1 MLTPEQLQN
10 LPQELTDL
18 YEQLSEFILRDI
30 ARRIAKGAQI
40 TDTAEYQMYRAR
52 SLGLST
58 DEIAAKI
65 AEINGSSAA
74 EVNRLIR
81 EAAAQSDEFDR
92 KMLGADKG
100 AAIPLEDNQQLQKL
114 ISAQIAET
122 AGKCENLTNTMGFA
136 DHDFLGRVYYLSM
149 TDMYRREMDAAHMKV
164 ATGATDYMT
173 AIRQACNK
181 LAASGVRTIDYESGR
196 SDRIEV
202 AARRAILTS
211 VAHVTHRI
219 SEQNGEELGADGWEM
234 SAHSGSRPSHAVY
247 QGRQYTQEQY
257 ERIIKPL
264 ISEPNCRHDV
274 FPIILGV
281 SEPVYTEEE
290 LQNIDQPPF
299 TYEGR
304 KYTAY
309 EASQQ
314 MRKMERAMR
323 KQKDRCIVADATG
336 DEESFTAASIK
347 LRRQK
352 DIYED
357 FCKAAD
363 SYTQYERTYV
373 AGYDRRLAGKTGAVT
388 RKQREFEKAQM
399 RLTEGTSHDII
410 EKTETSDFKNII
422 SPQNGMSK
430 EYQTVLE
437 NKFSGGTADA
447 KRAFTRYVKHD
458 SVADSSYDKT
468 AHFSPVTQK
477 IKMNFAKDQ
486 INPKGSGTT
495 FFHEHGHYIDY
506 TSCEG
511 DGYTSTKSPEFGKL
525 LKSDFDSYVNSVMK
539 QNHIELPAAYYKIS
553 KELSGHKQHSVSDLF
568 GGISGNQC
576 VGRYRHKDLYWTKN
590 GAVEKEAFA
599 HMYEAQFD
607 AEKYELMKKYFPN
620 ALNEFEKLLN
630 GVIK

>member
-18 YEQLSEFILRDI
+18 YDQLSEFILRDI

-40 TDTAEYQMYRAR
+40 TDTAEYQLYRAR

-74 EVNRLIR
+74 EINRLIR

-100 AAIPLEDNQQLQKL
+100 AAVPLEENAQLQKL

-149 TDMYRREMDAAHMKV
+149 TDMYRREMDSAHMKV
-164 ATGATDYMT
+164 VTGATDYMT

-281 SEPVYTEEE
+281 SEPTYTEEE

-304 KYTAY
+304 TYTAY

-323 KQKDRCIVADATG
+323 KQKDRCIVADAAG
-336 DEESFTAASIK
+336 DEEAFATASIR
-347 LRRQK
+347 LNRQK
-352 DIYED
+352 YIYED

-363 SYTQYERTYV
+363 SYTEYERTYV
-373 AGYDRRLAGKTGAVT
+373 TGFNRSIAARSGVAAIKKEYKLIASTLDKSAVPSIDDFKKMLYNSDEYKQLRHQFNEKVINSDYDDIKHLNGSLSDKVT
-388 RKQREFEKAQM
+388 RQWYVLHDKKIPDMIDRNQSIEDQARQAYALRNQFRTNARDLMLNQDERKWLDKSHPNLTFEEQVDKKMSDKGMTRDEAIQ
-399 RLTEGTSHDII
+399 DI
-410 EKTETSDFKNII
+410 
-422 SPQNGMSK
+422 
-430 EYQTVLE
+430 L
-437 NKFSGGTADA
+437 
-447 KRAFTRYVKHD
+447 
-458 SVADSSYDKT
+458 KT
-468 AHFSPVTQK
+468 AS
-477 IKMNFAKDQ
+477 
-486 INPKGSGTT
+486 
-495 FFHEHGHYIDY
+495 
-506 TSCEG
+506 
-511 DGYTSTKSPEFGKL
+511 KSNKKVNEKFKL
-525 LKSDFDSYVNSVMK
+525 
-539 QNHIELPAAYYKIS
+539 
-553 KELSGHKQHSVSDLF
+553 
-568 GGISGNQC
+568 
-576 VGRYRHKDLYWTKN
+576 
-590 GAVEKEAFA
+590 
-599 HMYEAQFD
+599 
-607 AEKYELMKKYFPN
+607 
-620 ALNEFEKLLN
+620 
-630 GVIK
+630 

>member
-18 YEQLSEFILRDI
+18 YDQLSEFILRDI

-40 TDTAEYQMYRAR
+40 TDTAEYQLYRAR

-74 EVNRLIR
+74 EINRLIR

-149 TDMYRREMDAAHMKV
+149 TDMYRREMDSAHMKV
-164 ATGATDYMT
+164 VTGVTDYMT

-202 AARRAILTS
+202 AARRTLLTS

-304 KYTAY
+304 TYTAY

-323 KQKDRCIVADATG
+323 KQKDRCIVADAAG
-336 DEESFTAASIK
+336 DEEAFATASIR
-347 LRRQK
+347 LNRQK
-352 DIYED
+352 YIYED

-363 SYTQYERTYV
+363 SYTEYERTYV
-373 AGYDRRLAGKTGAVT
+373 TGFNRSIAARSGVAAIKKEYKLIASTLDKSAVPSIDDFKKMLYNNSDEYKQLRHQFNEKVINSDYDDIKHLNGSLSDKVT
-388 RKQREFEKAQM
+388 RQWYVLHDKKIPDMIDRNQSIEDQARQAHALRNQFRTNARDLMLNQDERKWLDKSHPNLTFEEQVDKKMSDKGMTRDEAIQ
-399 RLTEGTSHDII
+399 DI
-410 EKTETSDFKNII
+410 
-422 SPQNGMSK
+422 
-430 EYQTVLE
+430 L
-437 NKFSGGTADA
+437 
-447 KRAFTRYVKHD
+447 
-458 SVADSSYDKT
+458 KT
-468 AHFSPVTQK
+468 AS
-477 IKMNFAKDQ
+477 
-486 INPKGSGTT
+486 
-495 FFHEHGHYIDY
+495 
-506 TSCEG
+506 
-511 DGYTSTKSPEFGKL
+511 KSNKKVNEKFKL
-525 LKSDFDSYVNSVMK
+525 
-539 QNHIELPAAYYKIS
+539 
-553 KELSGHKQHSVSDLF
+553 
-568 GGISGNQC
+568 
-576 VGRYRHKDLYWTKN
+576 
-590 GAVEKEAFA
+590 
-599 HMYEAQFD
+599 
-607 AEKYELMKKYFPN
+607 
-620 ALNEFEKLLN
+620 
-630 GVIK
+630 

>member
-18 YEQLSEFILRDI
+18 YDQLSEFILRDI

-40 TDTAEYQMYRAR
+40 TDTAEYQLYRAK

-74 EVNRLIR
+74 EINRLIR

-100 AAIPLEDNQQLQKL
+100 AAVPLEENAQLQKL

-149 TDMYRREMDAAHMKV
+149 TDMYRREMDSAHMKV
-164 ATGATDYMT
+164 VTGVTDYMT

-202 AARRAILTS
+202 AARRTLLTS

-304 KYTAY
+304 TYTAY

-323 KQKDRCIVADATG
+323 KQKDRCIVADAAG
-336 DEESFTAASIK
+336 DEEAFATASIR
-347 LRRQK
+347 LNRQK
-352 DIYED
+352 YIYED

-363 SYTQYERTYV
+363 SYTEYERTYV
-373 AGYDRRLAGKTGAVT
+373 TGFNRSIAARSGVAAIKKEYKLIASTLDKSAVPSIDDFKKMLYNNSDEYKQLRHQFNEKVINSDYDDIKHLNGSLSDKVT
-388 RKQREFEKAQM
+388 RQWYVLHDKKIPDMIDRNQSIEDQARQAHALRNQFRTNARDLMLNQDERKWLDKSHPNLTFEEQVDKKMSDKGMTRDEAIQ
-399 RLTEGTSHDII
+399 DI
-410 EKTETSDFKNII
+410 
-422 SPQNGMSK
+422 
-430 EYQTVLE
+430 L
-437 NKFSGGTADA
+437 
-447 KRAFTRYVKHD
+447 
-458 SVADSSYDKT
+458 KT
-468 AHFSPVTQK
+468 AS
-477 IKMNFAKDQ
+477 
-486 INPKGSGTT
+486 
-495 FFHEHGHYIDY
+495 
-506 TSCEG
+506 
-511 DGYTSTKSPEFGKL
+511 KSNKKVNEKFKL
-525 LKSDFDSYVNSVMK
+525 
-539 QNHIELPAAYYKIS
+539 
-553 KELSGHKQHSVSDLF
+553 
-568 GGISGNQC
+568 
-576 VGRYRHKDLYWTKN
+576 
-590 GAVEKEAFA
+590 
-599 HMYEAQFD
+599 
-607 AEKYELMKKYFPN
+607 
-620 ALNEFEKLLN
+620 
-630 GVIK
+630 

>member
-18 YEQLSEFILRDI
+18 YDQLSEFILRDI
-30 ARRIAKGAQI
+30 ARRIAKGAEI
-40 TDTAEYQMYRAR
+40 TDTAEYQLYRAK

-65 AEINGSSAA
+65 AEINGSSAS
-74 EVNRLIR
+74 EINRLIR

-92 KMLGADKG
+92 KMLGVDKG
-100 AAIPLEDNQQLQKL
+100 AAVPLEENAQLQKL

-149 TDMYRREMDAAHMKV
+149 TDMYRREMDSAHMKV

-202 AARRAILTS
+202 AARRALLTS

-323 KQKDRCIVADATG
+323 KQKDRCIVADAAG
-336 DEESFTAASIK
+336 DKEGFATASIR
-347 LRRQK
+347 LNRQK
-352 DIYED
+352 YIYED

-363 SYTQYERTYV
+363 SYTEYERTYV
-373 AGYDRRLAGKTGAVT
+373 TGFNRSIAARSGVAAIKKEYKLIASTLDKSAVPSIDDFKKMLYNNSDEYKQLRHQFNEKVINSDYDDIKHLNGSLSDKVT
-388 RKQREFEKAQM
+388 RQWYVLHDKKIPDMIDRNQSIEDQARQAHALRNQFRTNARDLMLNQDERKWLDKSHPNLTFEEQVDKKMSDKGMTRDEAIQ
-399 RLTEGTSHDII
+399 DI
-410 EKTETSDFKNII
+410 
-422 SPQNGMSK
+422 
-430 EYQTVLE
+430 L
-437 NKFSGGTADA
+437 
-447 KRAFTRYVKHD
+447 
-458 SVADSSYDKT
+458 KT
-468 AHFSPVTQK
+468 AS
-477 IKMNFAKDQ
+477 
-486 INPKGSGTT
+486 
-495 FFHEHGHYIDY
+495 
-506 TSCEG
+506 
-511 DGYTSTKSPEFGKL
+511 KSNKKVNEKFKL
-525 LKSDFDSYVNSVMK
+525 
-539 QNHIELPAAYYKIS
+539 
-553 KELSGHKQHSVSDLF
+553 
-568 GGISGNQC
+568 
-576 VGRYRHKDLYWTKN
+576 
-590 GAVEKEAFA
+590 
-599 HMYEAQFD
+599 
-607 AEKYELMKKYFPN
+607 
-620 ALNEFEKLLN
+620 
-630 GVIK
+630 

>member
-18 YEQLSEFILRDI
+18 YSELSEFILRDI

-40 TDTAEYQMYRAR
+40 TDTAEYQLYRAR

-58 DEIAAKI
+58 DEIAEKI

-74 EVNRLIR
+74 EINRLIR

-92 KMLGADKG
+92 KMLGAEKG
-100 AAIPLEDNQQLQKL
+100 AAVPLEENTQLQKL

-122 AGKCENLTNTMGFA
+122 SGKCENLTNTMGFA

-149 TDMYRREMDAAHMKV
+149 TDMYRREMDSAHMKV

-202 AARRAILTS
+202 AARRALLTS

-281 SEPVYTEEE
+281 SEPTYTEEE

-304 KYTAY
+304 TYTAY

-323 KQKDRCIVADATG
+323 KQKDRCIVADAAG

-363 SYTQYERTYV
+363 SYTEYERTYV

-388 RKQREFEKAQM
+388 RKQRKFEKAQLKM
-399 RLTEGTSHDII
+399 
-410 EKTETSDFKNII
+410 
-422 SPQNGMSK
+422 Q
-430 EYQTVLE
+430 
-437 NKFSGGTADA
+437 
-447 KRAFTRYVKHD
+447 D
-458 SVADSSYDKT
+458 SVDYMSNSFKPKM
-468 AHFSPVTQK
+468 SPKNFELK
-477 IKMNFAKDQ
+477 IDNQ
-486 INPKGSGTT
+486 T
-495 FFHEHGHYIDY
+495 
-506 TSCEG
+506 
-511 DGYTSTKSPEFGKL
+511 L
-525 LKSDFDSYVNSVMK
+525 QLKKIENSK
-539 QNHIELPAAYYKIS
+539 
-553 KELSGHKQHSVSDLF
+553 F
-568 GGISGNQC
+568 
-576 VGRYRHKDLYWTKN
+576 DLYTDEPDDKKQM
-590 GAVEKEAFA
+590 AVR
-599 HMYEAQFD
+599 
-607 AEKYELMKKYFPN
+607 N
-620 ALNEFEKLLN
+620 TEKLLTQALSKMPAKVDMPKVAVVDFERN
-630 GVIK
+630 GLNSNAIAGFHAESNTLFVNRKYKSKQDVLDYVNKTSGYFSNNTELAPYLHELGHKYYEDSIKTLAKSENMEYNKAKAIIDSRINDLIHDKNDHGDYLEQNISAYAQTGYLKNKTTEVVAECFAASPENNEAASILSLLKRSD

>member
-18 YEQLSEFILRDI
+18 YDQLSEFILRDI

-40 TDTAEYQMYRAR
+40 TDTAEYQLYRAR

-74 EVNRLIR
+74 EINRLIR

-100 AAIPLEDNQQLQKL
+100 AAVPLEENAQLQKL

-149 TDMYRREMDAAHMKV
+149 TDMYRREMDSAHMKV
-164 ATGATDYMT
+164 VTGVTDYMT

-202 AARRAILTS
+202 AVRRALLTS

-281 SEPVYTEEE
+281 SEPTYTEEE

-304 KYTAY
+304 TYTAY

-323 KQKDRCIVADATG
+323 KQKDRCIVADAAG
-336 DEESFTAASIK
+336 DEEAFATASIR
-347 LRRQK
+347 LNRQK
-352 DIYED
+352 YIYED

-363 SYTQYERTYV
+363 SYTEYERTYV
-373 AGYDRRLAGKTGAVT
+373 TGFNRSIAARSGVAAIKKEYKLIASTLDKSAVPSIDDFKKMLYNNSDEYKQLRHQFNEKVINSDYDDIKHLNGSLSDKVT
-388 RKQREFEKAQM
+388 RQW
-399 RLTEGTSHDII
+399 
-410 EKTETSDFKNII
+410 
-422 SPQNGMSK
+422 
-430 EYQTVLE
+430 YVL
-437 NKFSGGTADA
+437 
-447 KRAFTRYVKHD
+447 
-458 SVADSSYDKT
+458 YDKKIPDMIDRNQSIEDQARQAHALRNQFRTNARDLMLNQDERKWLDKSHPNLTFEEQVDKKMSDKGMTRDEAIQDILKT
-468 AHFSPVTQK
+468 AS
-477 IKMNFAKDQ
+477 
-486 INPKGSGTT
+486 
-495 FFHEHGHYIDY
+495 
-506 TSCEG
+506 
-511 DGYTSTKSPEFGKL
+511 KSNKKVNEKFKL
-525 LKSDFDSYVNSVMK
+525 
-539 QNHIELPAAYYKIS
+539 
-553 KELSGHKQHSVSDLF
+553 
-568 GGISGNQC
+568 
-576 VGRYRHKDLYWTKN
+576 
-590 GAVEKEAFA
+590 
-599 HMYEAQFD
+599 
-607 AEKYELMKKYFPN
+607 
-620 ALNEFEKLLN
+620 
-630 GVIK
+630 

>member
-18 YEQLSEFILRDI
+18 YGQLSEFILQDI

-40 TDTAEYQMYRAR
+40 TDTAEYQLYRAR

-74 EVNRLIR
+74 EINRLIR

-100 AAIPLEDNQQLQKL
+100 AAIPLEENTQLQKL

-149 TDMYRREMDAAHMKV
+149 TDMYRREMDSAHMKV
-164 ATGATDYMT
+164 VTGVTDYMT

-181 LAASGVRTIDYESGR
+181 LVASGVRTIDYESGR

-281 SEPVYTEEE
+281 SEPTYTEEE

-304 KYTAY
+304 TYTAY

-323 KQKDRCIVADATG
+323 KQKDRCIVADAAG
-336 DEESFTAASIK
+336 DEEAFATASIR
-347 LRRQK
+347 LNRQK
-352 DIYED
+352 YIYED

-363 SYTQYERTYV
+363 SYTEYERTYV
-373 AGYDRRLAGKTGAVT
+373 TGFNRSIAARSGVAAIKKEYKLIASTLDKSAVPSIDDFKKMLYNNSDEYKQLRHQFNEKVINSDYDDIKHLNGSLSDKVT
-388 RKQREFEKAQM
+388 RQW
-399 RLTEGTSHDII
+399 
-410 EKTETSDFKNII
+410 
-422 SPQNGMSK
+422 
-430 EYQTVLE
+430 YVL
-437 NKFSGGTADA
+437 
-447 KRAFTRYVKHD
+447 
-458 SVADSSYDKT
+458 YDKKIPDMIDRNQSIEDQARQAHALRNQFRTNARDLMLNQDERKWLDKSHPNLTFEEQVDKKMSDKGMTRDEAIQDILKT
-468 AHFSPVTQK
+468 AS
-477 IKMNFAKDQ
+477 
-486 INPKGSGTT
+486 
-495 FFHEHGHYIDY
+495 
-506 TSCEG
+506 
-511 DGYTSTKSPEFGKL
+511 KSNKKVNEKFKL
-525 LKSDFDSYVNSVMK
+525 
-539 QNHIELPAAYYKIS
+539 
-553 KELSGHKQHSVSDLF
+553 
-568 GGISGNQC
+568 
-576 VGRYRHKDLYWTKN
+576 
-590 GAVEKEAFA
+590 
-599 HMYEAQFD
+599 
-607 AEKYELMKKYFPN
+607 
-620 ALNEFEKLLN
+620 
-630 GVIK
+630 

>member
-30 ARRIAKGAQI
+30 ARRIAKGAKI
-40 TDTAEYQMYRAR
+40 TDTAEYQLYRAR

-100 AAIPLEDNQQLQKL
+100 AAVPLEENAQLQKL

-149 TDMYRREMDAAHMKV
+149 TDMYRREMDSAHMKV

-202 AARRAILTS
+202 AARRALLTS

-304 KYTAY
+304 TYTAY

-323 KQKDRCIVADATG
+323 KQKDRCIVADAAG
-336 DEESFTAASIK
+336 DEEAFATASIR
-347 LRRQK
+347 LNRQK
-352 DIYED
+352 YIYED

-363 SYTQYERTYV
+363 SYTEYERTYV
-373 AGYDRRLAGKTGAVT
+373 TGFNRSIAARSGVAAIKKEYKLIASTLDKSAVPSIDDFKKMLYNNSDEYKQLRHQFNEKVINSDYDDIKHLNGSLSDKVT
-388 RKQREFEKAQM
+388 RQW
-399 RLTEGTSHDII
+399 
-410 EKTETSDFKNII
+410 
-422 SPQNGMSK
+422 
-430 EYQTVLE
+430 YVL
-437 NKFSGGTADA
+437 
-447 KRAFTRYVKHD
+447 
-458 SVADSSYDKT
+458 YDKKIPDMIDRNQSIEDQARQAHALRNQFRTNARDLMLNQDERKWLDKSHPNLTFEEQVDKKMSDKGMTRDEAIQDILKT
-468 AHFSPVTQK
+468 AS
-477 IKMNFAKDQ
+477 
-486 INPKGSGTT
+486 
-495 FFHEHGHYIDY
+495 
-506 TSCEG
+506 
-511 DGYTSTKSPEFGKL
+511 KSNKKVNEKFKL
-525 LKSDFDSYVNSVMK
+525 
-539 QNHIELPAAYYKIS
+539 
-553 KELSGHKQHSVSDLF
+553 
-568 GGISGNQC
+568 
-576 VGRYRHKDLYWTKN
+576 
-590 GAVEKEAFA
+590 
-599 HMYEAQFD
+599 
-607 AEKYELMKKYFPN
+607 
-620 ALNEFEKLLN
+620 
-630 GVIK
+630 

>member
-18 YEQLSEFILRDI
+18 YDQLSEFILRDI

-40 TDTAEYQMYRAR
+40 TDTAEYQLYRAR

-74 EVNRLIR
+74 EINRLIR

-92 KMLGADKG
+92 KMLGVDKG
-100 AAIPLEDNQQLQKL
+100 AAVPLEENAQLQKL

-149 TDMYRREMDAAHMKV
+149 TDMYRREMDSAHMKV
-164 ATGATDYMT
+164 VTGVTDYMT

-202 AARRAILTS
+202 AARRTLLTS

-290 LQNIDQPPF
+290 LKNIDQSPF

-323 KQKDRCIVADATG
+323 KQKDRCIVADAAG
-336 DEESFTAASIK
+336 DEDSFTAASIK

-388 RKQREFEKAQM
+388 RKQREFEKAQI
-399 RLTEGTSHDII
+399 RLTEEKNRAII
-410 EKTETSDFKNII
+410 EQEKRKEQFRSDLKSGKINTSLDVKNQKKHII
-422 SPQNGMSK
+422 SPEWKNNVRQQIKKLHDGDTKAASPKSRLFKDVTPEKLFK
-430 EYQTVLE
+430 EYSGKGTLRLQKNSTTVDE
-437 NKFSGGTADA
+437 FVTADYPVGITFDR
-447 KRAFTRYVKHD
+447 KLQKYVRTRRFQIRYQDGGYHL
-458 SVADSSYDKT
+458 
-468 AHFSPVTQK
+468 FPV
-477 IKMNFAKDQ
+477 
-486 INPKGSGTT
+486 S
-495 FFHEHGHYIDY
+495 
-506 TSCEG
+506 
-511 DGYTSTKSPEFGKL
+511 
-525 LKSDFDSYVNSVMK
+525 
-539 QNHIELPAAYYKIS
+539 
-553 KELSGHKQHSVSDLF
+553 
-568 GGISGNQC
+568 
-576 VGRYRHKDLYWTKN
+576 
-590 GAVEKEAFA
+590 EKE
-599 HMYEAQFD
+599 D
-607 AEKYELMKKYFPN
+607 D
-620 ALNEFEKLLN
+620 
-630 GVIK
+630 

>member
-18 YEQLSEFILRDI
+18 YDQLSEFILRDI

-40 TDTAEYQMYRAR
+40 TDTAEYQLYRAR

-74 EVNRLIR
+74 EINRLIR

-92 KMLGADKG
+92 KMLGADNG
-100 AAIPLEDNQQLQKL
+100 AAIPLEENTQLQKL

-164 ATGATDYMT
+164 VTGATDYMT

-202 AARRAILTS
+202 AARRALLTS

-323 KQKDRCIVADATG
+323 KQKDRCIVADAAG
-336 DEESFTAASIK
+336 DEEAFATASIR
-347 LRRQK
+347 LNRQK
-352 DIYED
+352 YIYED

-363 SYTQYERTYV
+363 SYTEYERTYV
-373 AGYDRRLAGKTGAVT
+373 TGFNRSIAARSGVAAIKKEYKLIASTLDKSAVPSIDDFKKMLYNNSDEYKQLRHQFNEKVINSDYDDIKHLNGSLSDKVT
-388 RKQREFEKAQM
+388 RQW
-399 RLTEGTSHDII
+399 
-410 EKTETSDFKNII
+410 
-422 SPQNGMSK
+422 
-430 EYQTVLE
+430 YVL
-437 NKFSGGTADA
+437 
-447 KRAFTRYVKHD
+447 
-458 SVADSSYDKT
+458 YDKKIPDMIDRNQSIEDQARQAHALRNQFRTNARDLMLNQDERKWLDKSHPNLTFEEQVDKKMSDKGMTRDEAIQDILKT
-468 AHFSPVTQK
+468 AS
-477 IKMNFAKDQ
+477 
-486 INPKGSGTT
+486 
-495 FFHEHGHYIDY
+495 
-506 TSCEG
+506 
-511 DGYTSTKSPEFGKL
+511 KSNKKVNEKFKL
-525 LKSDFDSYVNSVMK
+525 
-539 QNHIELPAAYYKIS
+539 
-553 KELSGHKQHSVSDLF
+553 
-568 GGISGNQC
+568 
-576 VGRYRHKDLYWTKN
+576 
-590 GAVEKEAFA
+590 
-599 HMYEAQFD
+599 
-607 AEKYELMKKYFPN
+607 
-620 ALNEFEKLLN
+620 
-630 GVIK
+630 

>member
-18 YEQLSEFILRDI
+18 YDQLSEFILRDI

-40 TDTAEYQMYRAR
+40 TDTAEYQLYRAR

-74 EVNRLIR
+74 EINRLIR

-100 AAIPLEDNQQLQKL
+100 AAVPLEENAQLQKL

-149 TDMYRREMDAAHMKV
+149 TDMYRREMDSAHMKV
-164 ATGATDYMT
+164 VTGVTDYMT

-202 AARRAILTS
+202 AARRTLLTS

-304 KYTAY
+304 TYTAY

-323 KQKDRCIVADATG
+323 KQKDRCIVADAAG
-336 DEESFTAASIK
+336 DEEAFATASIR
-347 LRRQK
+347 LNRQK
-352 DIYED
+352 YIYED

-363 SYTQYERTYV
+363 SYTEYERTYV
-373 AGYDRRLAGKTGAVT
+373 TGFNRSIAARSGVAAIKKEYKLIASTLDKSAVPSIDDFKKMLYNNSDEYKQLRHQFNEKVINSDYDDIKHLNGSLSDKVT
-388 RKQREFEKAQM
+388 RQWYVLHDKKIPDMIDRNQSIEDQARQAHALRNQFRTNARDLMLNQDERKWLDKSHPNLTFEEQVDKKMSDKGMTRDEAIQ
-399 RLTEGTSHDII
+399 DI
-410 EKTETSDFKNII
+410 
-422 SPQNGMSK
+422 
-430 EYQTVLE
+430 L
-437 NKFSGGTADA
+437 
-447 KRAFTRYVKHD
+447 
-458 SVADSSYDKT
+458 KT
-468 AHFSPVTQK
+468 AS
-477 IKMNFAKDQ
+477 
-486 INPKGSGTT
+486 
-495 FFHEHGHYIDY
+495 
-506 TSCEG
+506 
-511 DGYTSTKSPEFGKL
+511 KSNKKVNEKFKL
-525 LKSDFDSYVNSVMK
+525 
-539 QNHIELPAAYYKIS
+539 
-553 KELSGHKQHSVSDLF
+553 
-568 GGISGNQC
+568 
-576 VGRYRHKDLYWTKN
+576 
-590 GAVEKEAFA
+590 
-599 HMYEAQFD
+599 
-607 AEKYELMKKYFPN
+607 
-620 ALNEFEKLLN
+620 
-630 GVIK
+630 

>member
-18 YEQLSEFILRDI
+18 YDQLSEFILRDI

-40 TDTAEYQMYRAR
+40 TDTAEYQLYRAR

-74 EVNRLIR
+74 EINRLIR

-100 AAIPLEDNQQLQKL
+100 AAVPLEENAQLQNL
-114 ISAQIAET
+114 ISTQIAET

-149 TDMYRREMDAAHMKV
+149 TDMYRREMDSAHMKV
-164 ATGATDYMT
+164 VTGVTDYMT

-202 AARRAILTS
+202 AARRTLLTS

-304 KYTAY
+304 TYTAY

-323 KQKDRCIVADATG
+323 KQKDRCIVADAAG
-336 DEESFTAASIK
+336 DEEAFATASIR
-347 LRRQK
+347 LNRQK
-352 DIYED
+352 YIYED

-363 SYTQYERTYV
+363 SYTEYERTYV
-373 AGYDRRLAGKTGAVT
+373 TGFNRSIAARSGVAAIKKEYKLIASTLDKSAVPSIDDFKKMLYNNSDEYKQLRHQFNEKVINSDYDDIKHLNGSLSDKVT
-388 RKQREFEKAQM
+388 RQW
-399 RLTEGTSHDII
+399 
-410 EKTETSDFKNII
+410 
-422 SPQNGMSK
+422 
-430 EYQTVLE
+430 YVL
-437 NKFSGGTADA
+437 
-447 KRAFTRYVKHD
+447 
-458 SVADSSYDKT
+458 YDKKIPDMIDRNQSIEDQARQAHALRNQFRTNARDLMLNQDERKWLDKSHPNLTFEEQVDKKMSDKGMTRDEAIQDILKT
-468 AHFSPVTQK
+468 AS
-477 IKMNFAKDQ
+477 
-486 INPKGSGTT
+486 
-495 FFHEHGHYIDY
+495 
-506 TSCEG
+506 
-511 DGYTSTKSPEFGKL
+511 KSNKKVNEKFKL
-525 LKSDFDSYVNSVMK
+525 
-539 QNHIELPAAYYKIS
+539 
-553 KELSGHKQHSVSDLF
+553 
-568 GGISGNQC
+568 
-576 VGRYRHKDLYWTKN
+576 
-590 GAVEKEAFA
+590 
-599 HMYEAQFD
+599 
-607 AEKYELMKKYFPN
+607 
-620 ALNEFEKLLN
+620 
-630 GVIK
+630 

>member
-18 YEQLSEFILRDI
+18 YDQLSEFILRDI

-40 TDTAEYQMYRAR
+40 TDTAEYQLYRAR

-74 EVNRLIR
+74 EINRLIR

-100 AAIPLEDNQQLQKL
+100 AAVPLEENAQLQKL

-149 TDMYRREMDAAHMKV
+149 TDMYRREMDSAHMKV
-164 ATGATDYMT
+164 VTGATDYMT

-202 AARRAILTS
+202 AARRALLTS

-304 KYTAY
+304 TYTAY

-323 KQKDRCIVADATG
+323 KQKDRCIVADAAG
-336 DEESFTAASIK
+336 DEEAFATASIR
-347 LRRQK
+347 LNRQK
-352 DIYED
+352 YIYED

-363 SYTQYERTYV
+363 SYTEYERTYV
-373 AGYDRRLAGKTGAVT
+373 TGFNRSIAARSGVAAIKKEYKLIASTLDKSAVPSIDDFKKMLYNNSDEYKQLRHQFNEKVINSDYDDIKHLNGSLSDKVT
-388 RKQREFEKAQM
+388 RQWYVLHDKKIPDMIDRNQSIEDQARQAHALRNQFRTNARDLMLNQDERKWLDKSHPNLTFEEQVDKKMSDKGMTRDEAIQ
-399 RLTEGTSHDII
+399 DI
-410 EKTETSDFKNII
+410 
-422 SPQNGMSK
+422 
-430 EYQTVLE
+430 L
-437 NKFSGGTADA
+437 
-447 KRAFTRYVKHD
+447 
-458 SVADSSYDKT
+458 KT
-468 AHFSPVTQK
+468 AS
-477 IKMNFAKDQ
+477 
-486 INPKGSGTT
+486 
-495 FFHEHGHYIDY
+495 
-506 TSCEG
+506 
-511 DGYTSTKSPEFGKL
+511 KSNKKVNEKFKL
-525 LKSDFDSYVNSVMK
+525 
-539 QNHIELPAAYYKIS
+539 
-553 KELSGHKQHSVSDLF
+553 
-568 GGISGNQC
+568 
-576 VGRYRHKDLYWTKN
+576 
-590 GAVEKEAFA
+590 
-599 HMYEAQFD
+599 
-607 AEKYELMKKYFPN
+607 
-620 ALNEFEKLLN
+620 
-630 GVIK
+630 

>member
-18 YEQLSEFILRDI
+18 YDQLSEFILRDI
-30 ARRIAKGAQI
+30 ARRIAKGAEI

-74 EVNRLIR
+74 EINRLIR

-100 AAIPLEDNQQLQKL
+100 AAVPLEENTQLQKL

-149 TDMYRREMDAAHMKV
+149 TDMYRREMDSAHMKV
-164 ATGATDYMT
+164 VTGATDYMT

-202 AARRAILTS
+202 AARRALLTS

-281 SEPVYTEEE
+281 SEPTYTEEE

-304 KYTAY
+304 TYTAY

-323 KQKDRCIVADATG
+323 KQKDRCIVADAAG
-336 DEESFTAASIK
+336 DEEAFATASIR
-347 LRRQK
+347 LNRQK
-352 DIYED
+352 YIYEE

-363 SYTQYERTYV
+363 SYTEYERTYV
-373 AGYDRRLAGKTGAVT
+373 TGFNRSIAARSGVAAIKKEYKLIASTLDKSAVPSIDDFKKMLYNNSDEYKQLRHQFNEKVINSDYDDIKHLNGSLSDKVT
-388 RKQREFEKAQM
+388 RQWYVLHDKKIPDMIDRNQSIEDQARQAHALRNQFRTNARDLMLNQDERKWLDKENPNKSFEEQIQDKINRGKATTREEAVLSILHSAKK
-399 RLTEGTSHDII
+399 S
-410 EKTETSDFKNII
+410 N
-422 SPQNGMSK
+422 SK
-430 EYQTVLE
+430 VNE
-437 NKFSGGTADA
+437 KFSIQG
-447 KRAFTRYVKHD
+447 
-458 SVADSSYDKT
+458 
-468 AHFSPVTQK
+468 
-477 IKMNFAKDQ
+477 
-486 INPKGSGTT
+486 
-495 FFHEHGHYIDY
+495 
-506 TSCEG
+506 
-511 DGYTSTKSPEFGKL
+511 
-525 LKSDFDSYVNSVMK
+525 
-539 QNHIELPAAYYKIS
+539 
-553 KELSGHKQHSVSDLF
+553 
-568 GGISGNQC
+568 
-576 VGRYRHKDLYWTKN
+576 
-590 GAVEKEAFA
+590 
-599 HMYEAQFD
+599 
-607 AEKYELMKKYFPN
+607 
-620 ALNEFEKLLN
+620 
-630 GVIK
+630 

>member
-18 YEQLSEFILRDI
+18 YDQLSEFILRDI

-40 TDTAEYQMYRAR
+40 TDTAEYQLYRAR

-74 EVNRLIR
+74 EINRLIR

-100 AAIPLEDNQQLQKL
+100 AAVPLEENAQLQKL

-149 TDMYRREMDAAHMKV
+149 TDMYRREMDSAHMKV
-164 ATGATDYMT
+164 VTGATDYMT

-304 KYTAY
+304 TYTAY

-323 KQKDRCIVADATG
+323 KQKDRCIVADAAG
-336 DEESFTAASIK
+336 DEEAFATASIR
-347 LRRQK
+347 LNRQK
-352 DIYED
+352 YIYED

-363 SYTQYERTYV
+363 SYTEYERTYV
-373 AGYDRRLAGKTGAVT
+373 TGFNRSIAARSGVAAIKKEYKLIASTLDKSAVPSIDDFKKMLYNNSDEYKQLRHQFNEKVINSDYDDIKHLNGSLSDKVT
-388 RKQREFEKAQM
+388 RQWYVLHDKKIPDMIDRNQSIEDQARQAHALRNQFRTNARDLMLNQDERKWLDKSHPNLTFEEQVDKKKSDKGMTRDEAIQ
-399 RLTEGTSHDII
+399 DI
-410 EKTETSDFKNII
+410 
-422 SPQNGMSK
+422 
-430 EYQTVLE
+430 L
-437 NKFSGGTADA
+437 
-447 KRAFTRYVKHD
+447 
-458 SVADSSYDKT
+458 KT
-468 AHFSPVTQK
+468 AS
-477 IKMNFAKDQ
+477 
-486 INPKGSGTT
+486 
-495 FFHEHGHYIDY
+495 
-506 TSCEG
+506 
-511 DGYTSTKSPEFGKL
+511 KSNKKVNEKFKL
-525 LKSDFDSYVNSVMK
+525 
-539 QNHIELPAAYYKIS
+539 
-553 KELSGHKQHSVSDLF
+553 
-568 GGISGNQC
+568 
-576 VGRYRHKDLYWTKN
+576 
-590 GAVEKEAFA
+590 
-599 HMYEAQFD
+599 
-607 AEKYELMKKYFPN
+607 
-620 ALNEFEKLLN
+620 
-630 GVIK
+630 

>member
-10 LPQELTDL
+10 LPQERTDL
-18 YEQLSEFILRDI
+18 YDQLSEFILRDI
-30 ARRIAKGAQI
+30 ARRIAKGAEI
-40 TDTAEYQMYRAR
+40 TDTAEYQLYRAK

-74 EVNRLIR
+74 EINRLIR

-100 AAIPLEDNQQLQKL
+100 AAIPLEENTQLQKL

-164 ATGATDYMT
+164 VTGATDYMT

-202 AARRAILTS
+202 AARRALLTS

-304 KYTAY
+304 TYTAY

-323 KQKDRCIVADATG
+323 KQKDRCIVADAAG
-336 DEESFTAASIK
+336 DEEAFATASIR
-347 LRRQK
+347 LNRQK
-352 DIYED
+352 YIYED

-363 SYTQYERTYV
+363 SYTEYERTYV
-373 AGYDRRLAGKTGAVT
+373 TGFNRSIAARSGVAAIKKEYKLIASTLDKSAVPSIDDFKKMLYNNSDEYKQLRHQFNEKVINSDYDDIKHLNGSLSDKVT
-388 RKQREFEKAQM
+388 RQW
-399 RLTEGTSHDII
+399 
-410 EKTETSDFKNII
+410 
-422 SPQNGMSK
+422 
-430 EYQTVLE
+430 YVL
-437 NKFSGGTADA
+437 
-447 KRAFTRYVKHD
+447 
-458 SVADSSYDKT
+458 YDKKIPDMIDRNQSIEDQARQAHALRNQFRTNARDLMLNQDERKWLDKSHPNLTFEEQVDKKMSDKGMTRDEAIQDILKT
-468 AHFSPVTQK
+468 AS
-477 IKMNFAKDQ
+477 
-486 INPKGSGTT
+486 
-495 FFHEHGHYIDY
+495 
-506 TSCEG
+506 
-511 DGYTSTKSPEFGKL
+511 KSNKKVNEKFKL
-525 LKSDFDSYVNSVMK
+525 
-539 QNHIELPAAYYKIS
+539 
-553 KELSGHKQHSVSDLF
+553 
-568 GGISGNQC
+568 
-576 VGRYRHKDLYWTKN
+576 
-590 GAVEKEAFA
+590 
-599 HMYEAQFD
+599 
-607 AEKYELMKKYFPN
+607 
-620 ALNEFEKLLN
+620 
-630 GVIK
+630 

>member
-18 YEQLSEFILRDI
+18 YDQLSEFILRDI

-40 TDTAEYQMYRAR
+40 TDTAEYQLYRAR

-74 EVNRLIR
+74 EINRLIR

-100 AAIPLEDNQQLQKL
+100 AAIPLEENTQLQKL

-164 ATGATDYMT
+164 VTGATDYMT

-202 AARRAILTS
+202 AARRALLTS

-304 KYTAY
+304 TYTAY

-323 KQKDRCIVADATG
+323 KQKDRCIVADAAG
-336 DEESFTAASIK
+336 DEESFTTASIK

-388 RKQREFEKAQM
+388 RKQRAFEKVQI
-399 RLTEGTSHDII
+399 RLTEEKNRAII
-410 EKTETSDFKNII
+410 EQEKRKEQFRSDLKSGKINTSLDVKNQKKHII
-422 SPQNGMSK
+422 SPEWKNNVRQQIKKLHDGDTKAASPKSRLFKDVTPEKLFK
-430 EYQTVLE
+430 EYSGKGTLQLQKNSTTVDE
-437 NKFSGGTADA
+437 FVTADYPVGITFDR
-447 KRAFTRYVKHD
+447 KLQKYVRTRRFQIRYQDGGYHL
-458 SVADSSYDKT
+458 
-468 AHFSPVTQK
+468 FPV
-477 IKMNFAKDQ
+477 
-486 INPKGSGTT
+486 S
-495 FFHEHGHYIDY
+495 
-506 TSCEG
+506 
-511 DGYTSTKSPEFGKL
+511 
-525 LKSDFDSYVNSVMK
+525 
-539 QNHIELPAAYYKIS
+539 
-553 KELSGHKQHSVSDLF
+553 
-568 GGISGNQC
+568 
-576 VGRYRHKDLYWTKN
+576 
-590 GAVEKEAFA
+590 EKE
-599 HMYEAQFD
+599 D
-607 AEKYELMKKYFPN
+607 D
-620 ALNEFEKLLN
+620 
-630 GVIK
+630 

>member
-18 YEQLSEFILRDI
+18 YDQLSEFILRDI
-30 ARRIAKGAQI
+30 ARRIAKGAEI
-40 TDTAEYQMYRAR
+40 TDTAEYQLYRAK

-65 AEINGSSAA
+65 AEINGSSAS
-74 EVNRLIR
+74 EINRLIR

-100 AAIPLEDNQQLQKL
+100 AAVPLEENTQLQKL
-114 ISAQIAET
+114 ISAQIVET

-149 TDMYRREMDAAHMKV
+149 TDMYRREMDSAHMKV
-164 ATGATDYMT
+164 VTGATDYMT

-281 SEPVYTEEE
+281 SEPTYTEEE

-304 KYTAY
+304 TYTAY

-323 KQKDRCIVADATG
+323 KQKDRCIVADAAG
-336 DEESFTAASIK
+336 DEEAFATASIR
-347 LRRQK
+347 LNRQK
-352 DIYED
+352 YIYED

-363 SYTQYERTYV
+363 SYTEYERTYV
-373 AGYDRRLAGKTGAVT
+373 TGFNRSIAARSGVAAIKKEYKLIASTLDKSAVPSIDDFKKMLYNNSDEYKQLRHQFNEKVINSDYDDIKHLNGSLSDKVT
-388 RKQREFEKAQM
+388 RQWYVLHDKKIPDMIDRNQSIEDQARQAHALRNQFRTNARDLMLNQDERKWLDKSHPNLTFEEQVDKKMSDKGMTRDEAIQ
-399 RLTEGTSHDII
+399 DI
-410 EKTETSDFKNII
+410 
-422 SPQNGMSK
+422 
-430 EYQTVLE
+430 L
-437 NKFSGGTADA
+437 
-447 KRAFTRYVKHD
+447 
-458 SVADSSYDKT
+458 KT
-468 AHFSPVTQK
+468 AS
-477 IKMNFAKDQ
+477 
-486 INPKGSGTT
+486 
-495 FFHEHGHYIDY
+495 
-506 TSCEG
+506 
-511 DGYTSTKSPEFGKL
+511 KSNKKVNEKFKL
-525 LKSDFDSYVNSVMK
+525 
-539 QNHIELPAAYYKIS
+539 
-553 KELSGHKQHSVSDLF
+553 
-568 GGISGNQC
+568 
-576 VGRYRHKDLYWTKN
+576 
-590 GAVEKEAFA
+590 
-599 HMYEAQFD
+599 
-607 AEKYELMKKYFPN
+607 
-620 ALNEFEKLLN
+620 
-630 GVIK
+630 

>member
-18 YEQLSEFILRDI
+18 YDQLSEFILRDI
-30 ARRIAKGAQI
+30 ARRIAKGAEI
-40 TDTAEYQMYRAR
+40 TDTAEYQLYRAK

-65 AEINGSSAA
+65 AEINGSSAS
-74 EVNRLIR
+74 EINRLIR

-100 AAIPLEDNQQLQKL
+100 AAIPLEENTQLQKL

-149 TDMYRREMDAAHMKV
+149 TDMYRREMDSAHMKV
-164 ATGATDYMT
+164 VTGVTDYMT

-202 AARRAILTS
+202 AARRALLTS

-304 KYTAY
+304 TYTAY

-323 KQKDRCIVADATG
+323 KQKDRCIVADAAG
-336 DEESFTAASIK
+336 DEESFTTASIK

-388 RKQREFEKAQM
+388 RKQRAFEKVQI
-399 RLTEGTSHDII
+399 RLTEEKNRAII
-410 EKTETSDFKNII
+410 EQEKRKEQFRSDLKSGKINTSLDVKNQKKHII
-422 SPQNGMSK
+422 SPEWKNNVRQQIKKLHDGDTKAASPKSRLFKDVTPEKLFK
-430 EYQTVLE
+430 EYSGKGTLRLQKNSTTVDE
-437 NKFSGGTADA
+437 FVTADYPVGITFDR
-447 KRAFTRYVKHD
+447 KLQKYVRTRRFQIRYQDGGYHL
-458 SVADSSYDKT
+458 
-468 AHFSPVTQK
+468 FPV
-477 IKMNFAKDQ
+477 
-486 INPKGSGTT
+486 S
-495 FFHEHGHYIDY
+495 
-506 TSCEG
+506 
-511 DGYTSTKSPEFGKL
+511 
-525 LKSDFDSYVNSVMK
+525 
-539 QNHIELPAAYYKIS
+539 
-553 KELSGHKQHSVSDLF
+553 
-568 GGISGNQC
+568 
-576 VGRYRHKDLYWTKN
+576 
-590 GAVEKEAFA
+590 EKE
-599 HMYEAQFD
+599 D
-607 AEKYELMKKYFPN
+607 D
-620 ALNEFEKLLN
+620 
-630 GVIK
+630 

>member
-18 YEQLSEFILRDI
+18 YDQLSEFILRDI

-40 TDTAEYQMYRAR
+40 TDTAEYQLYRAR

-74 EVNRLIR
+74 EINRLIR

-92 KMLGADKG
+92 KMLGANKG
-100 AAIPLEDNQQLQKL
+100 AAIPLEENTQLQKL

-149 TDMYRREMDAAHMKV
+149 TDMYRREMDSAHMKV
-164 ATGATDYMT
+164 VTGVTDYMT

-304 KYTAY
+304 TYTAY

-323 KQKDRCIVADATG
+323 KQKDRCIVADAAG
-336 DEESFTAASIK
+336 DEEAFATASIR
-347 LRRQK
+347 LNRQK
-352 DIYED
+352 YIYED

-363 SYTQYERTYV
+363 SYTEYERTYV
-373 AGYDRRLAGKTGAVT
+373 TGFNRSIAARSGVAAIKKEYKLIASTLDKSAVPSIDDFKKMLYNNSDEYKQLRHQFNEKVINSDYDDIKHLNGSLSDKVT
-388 RKQREFEKAQM
+388 RQW
-399 RLTEGTSHDII
+399 
-410 EKTETSDFKNII
+410 
-422 SPQNGMSK
+422 
-430 EYQTVLE
+430 YVL
-437 NKFSGGTADA
+437 
-447 KRAFTRYVKHD
+447 
-458 SVADSSYDKT
+458 YDKKIPDMIDRNQSIEDQARQAHALRNQFRTNARDLMLNQDERKWLDKSHPNLTFEEQVDKKMSDKGMTRDEAIQDILKT
-468 AHFSPVTQK
+468 AS
-477 IKMNFAKDQ
+477 
-486 INPKGSGTT
+486 
-495 FFHEHGHYIDY
+495 
-506 TSCEG
+506 
-511 DGYTSTKSPEFGKL
+511 KSNKKVNEKFKL
-525 LKSDFDSYVNSVMK
+525 
-539 QNHIELPAAYYKIS
+539 
-553 KELSGHKQHSVSDLF
+553 
-568 GGISGNQC
+568 
-576 VGRYRHKDLYWTKN
+576 
-590 GAVEKEAFA
+590 
-599 HMYEAQFD
+599 
-607 AEKYELMKKYFPN
+607 
-620 ALNEFEKLLN
+620 
-630 GVIK
+630 

>member
-18 YEQLSEFILRDI
+18 YDQLSEFILRDI

-40 TDTAEYQMYRAR
+40 TDTAEYQLYRAR

-74 EVNRLIR
+74 EINRLIR

-92 KMLGADKG
+92 KMLGVDKG
-100 AAIPLEDNQQLQKL
+100 AAVPLEENAQLQKL

-149 TDMYRREMDAAHMKV
+149 TDMYRREMDSAHMKV
-164 ATGATDYMT
+164 VTGVTDYMT

-181 LAASGVRTIDYESGR
+181 LAASGVRTIDYESRR

-202 AARRAILTS
+202 AARRTLLTS

-304 KYTAY
+304 TYTAY

-323 KQKDRCIVADATG
+323 KQKDRCIVADAAG
-336 DEESFTAASIK
+336 DEEAFATASIR
-347 LRRQK
+347 LNRQK
-352 DIYED
+352 YIYED

-363 SYTQYERTYV
+363 SYTEYERTYV
-373 AGYDRRLAGKTGAVT
+373 TGFNRSIAARSGVAAIKKEYKLIASTLDKSAVPSIDDFKKMLYNNSDEYKQLRHQFNEKVINSDYDDIKHLNGSLSDKVT
-388 RKQREFEKAQM
+388 RQW
-399 RLTEGTSHDII
+399 
-410 EKTETSDFKNII
+410 
-422 SPQNGMSK
+422 
-430 EYQTVLE
+430 YVL
-437 NKFSGGTADA
+437 
-447 KRAFTRYVKHD
+447 
-458 SVADSSYDKT
+458 YDKKIPDMIDRNQSIEDQARQAHALRNQFRTNARDLMLNQDERKWLDKSHPNLTFEEQVDKKMSDKGMTRDEAIQDILKT
-468 AHFSPVTQK
+468 AS
-477 IKMNFAKDQ
+477 
-486 INPKGSGTT
+486 
-495 FFHEHGHYIDY
+495 
-506 TSCEG
+506 
-511 DGYTSTKSPEFGKL
+511 KSNKKVNEKFKL
-525 LKSDFDSYVNSVMK
+525 
-539 QNHIELPAAYYKIS
+539 
-553 KELSGHKQHSVSDLF
+553 
-568 GGISGNQC
+568 
-576 VGRYRHKDLYWTKN
+576 
-590 GAVEKEAFA
+590 
-599 HMYEAQFD
+599 
-607 AEKYELMKKYFPN
+607 
-620 ALNEFEKLLN
+620 
-630 GVIK
+630 

>member
-18 YEQLSEFILRDI
+18 YDQLSEFILRDI

-40 TDTAEYQMYRAR
+40 TDTAEYQLYRAR

-74 EVNRLIR
+74 EINRLIR

-100 AAIPLEDNQQLQKL
+100 AAVPLEENAQLQKL

-149 TDMYRREMDAAHMKV
+149 TDMYRREMDSAHMKV
-164 ATGATDYMT
+164 VTGATDYMT

-281 SEPVYTEEE
+281 SEPTYTEEE

-304 KYTAY
+304 TYTAY

-323 KQKDRCIVADATG
+323 KQKDRCIVADAAG
-336 DEESFTAASIK
+336 DEEAFATASIR
-347 LRRQK
+347 LNRQK
-352 DIYED
+352 YIYED

-363 SYTQYERTYV
+363 SYTEYERTYV
-373 AGYDRRLAGKTGAVT
+373 TGFNRSIAARSGVAAIKKEYKLIASTLDKSAVPSIDDFKKMLYNSDEYKQLRHQFNEKVINSDYDDIKHLNGSLSDKVT
-388 RKQREFEKAQM
+388 RQWYVLHDKKIPDMIDRNQSIDDQARQAHSLRNHFRTNARYLMLNQDERKWLDKSHPNLTFEEQVDKKMSDKGMTRDEAIQ
-399 RLTEGTSHDII
+399 DI
-410 EKTETSDFKNII
+410 
-422 SPQNGMSK
+422 
-430 EYQTVLE
+430 L
-437 NKFSGGTADA
+437 
-447 KRAFTRYVKHD
+447 
-458 SVADSSYDKT
+458 KT
-468 AHFSPVTQK
+468 AS
-477 IKMNFAKDQ
+477 
-486 INPKGSGTT
+486 
-495 FFHEHGHYIDY
+495 
-506 TSCEG
+506 
-511 DGYTSTKSPEFGKL
+511 KSNKKVNEKFKL
-525 LKSDFDSYVNSVMK
+525 
-539 QNHIELPAAYYKIS
+539 
-553 KELSGHKQHSVSDLF
+553 
-568 GGISGNQC
+568 
-576 VGRYRHKDLYWTKN
+576 
-590 GAVEKEAFA
+590 
-599 HMYEAQFD
+599 
-607 AEKYELMKKYFPN
+607 
-620 ALNEFEKLLN
+620 
-630 GVIK
+630 

>member
-40 TDTAEYQMYRAR
+40 TDTAEYQLYRAR

-74 EVNRLIR
+74 EINRLIR

-100 AAIPLEDNQQLQKL
+100 AAVPLEENTQLQKL

-149 TDMYRREMDAAHMKV
+149 TDMYRREMDSAHMKV

-304 KYTAY
+304 TYTAY

-323 KQKDRCIVADATG
+323 KQKDRCIVADAAG
-336 DEESFTAASIK
+336 DEEAFATASIR
-347 LRRQK
+347 LNRQK
-352 DIYED
+352 YIYED

-363 SYTQYERTYV
+363 SYTEYERTYV
-373 AGYDRRLAGKTGAVT
+373 TGFNRSIAARSGVAAIKKEYKLIASTLDKSAVPSIDDFKKMLYNNSDEYKQLRHQFNEKVINSDYDDIKHLNGSLSDKVT
-388 RKQREFEKAQM
+388 RQWYVLHDKKIPDMIDRNQSIEDQARQAHALRNQFRTNARDLMLNQDERKWLDKSHPNLTFEEQVDKKMSDKGMTRDEAIQ
-399 RLTEGTSHDII
+399 DI
-410 EKTETSDFKNII
+410 
-422 SPQNGMSK
+422 
-430 EYQTVLE
+430 L
-437 NKFSGGTADA
+437 
-447 KRAFTRYVKHD
+447 
-458 SVADSSYDKT
+458 KT
-468 AHFSPVTQK
+468 AS
-477 IKMNFAKDQ
+477 
-486 INPKGSGTT
+486 
-495 FFHEHGHYIDY
+495 
-506 TSCEG
+506 
-511 DGYTSTKSPEFGKL
+511 KSNKKVNEKFKL
-525 LKSDFDSYVNSVMK
+525 
-539 QNHIELPAAYYKIS
+539 
-553 KELSGHKQHSVSDLF
+553 
-568 GGISGNQC
+568 
-576 VGRYRHKDLYWTKN
+576 
-590 GAVEKEAFA
+590 
-599 HMYEAQFD
+599 
-607 AEKYELMKKYFPN
+607 
-620 ALNEFEKLLN
+620 
-630 GVIK
+630 

>member
-18 YEQLSEFILRDI
+18 YDQLSEFILRDI

-40 TDTAEYQMYRAR
+40 TDTAEYQLYRAR

-74 EVNRLIR
+74 EINRLIR

-92 KMLGADKG
+92 KMLGVDKG
-100 AAIPLEDNQQLQKL
+100 AAVPLEENAQLQKL

-149 TDMYRREMDAAHMKV
+149 TDMYRQEMDSAHMKV

-304 KYTAY
+304 TYTAY

-323 KQKDRCIVADATG
+323 KQKDRCIVADAAG
-336 DEESFTAASIK
+336 DEEAFATASIR
-347 LRRQK
+347 LNRQK
-352 DIYED
+352 YIYED

-363 SYTQYERTYV
+363 SYTEYERTYV
-373 AGYDRRLAGKTGAVT
+373 TGFNRSIAARSGVAAIKKEYKLIASTLDKSAVPSIDDFKKMLYNNSDEYKQLRHQFNEKVINSDYDDIKHLNGSLSDKVT
-388 RKQREFEKAQM
+388 RQW
-399 RLTEGTSHDII
+399 
-410 EKTETSDFKNII
+410 
-422 SPQNGMSK
+422 
-430 EYQTVLE
+430 YVL
-437 NKFSGGTADA
+437 
-447 KRAFTRYVKHD
+447 
-458 SVADSSYDKT
+458 YDKKIPDMIDRNQSIEDQARQAHALRNQFRTNARDLMLNQDERKWLDKSHPNLTFEEQVDKKMSDKGMTRDEAIQDILKT
-468 AHFSPVTQK
+468 AS
-477 IKMNFAKDQ
+477 
-486 INPKGSGTT
+486 
-495 FFHEHGHYIDY
+495 
-506 TSCEG
+506 
-511 DGYTSTKSPEFGKL
+511 KSNKKVNEKFKL
-525 LKSDFDSYVNSVMK
+525 
-539 QNHIELPAAYYKIS
+539 
-553 KELSGHKQHSVSDLF
+553 
-568 GGISGNQC
+568 
-576 VGRYRHKDLYWTKN
+576 
-590 GAVEKEAFA
+590 
-599 HMYEAQFD
+599 
-607 AEKYELMKKYFPN
+607 
-620 ALNEFEKLLN
+620 
-630 GVIK
+630 

>member
-18 YEQLSEFILRDI
+18 YGQLSEFILQDI

-40 TDTAEYQMYRAR
+40 TDTAEYQLYRAR

-74 EVNRLIR
+74 EINRLIR

-100 AAIPLEDNQQLQKL
+100 AAVPLEENAQLQKL

-149 TDMYRREMDAAHMKV
+149 TDMYRREMDSAHMKV
-164 ATGATDYMT
+164 VTGATDYMT
-173 AIRQACNK
+173 AIRQDCNK
-181 LAASGVRTIDYESGR
+181 LAASGVRTIDYESRR

-202 AARRAILTS
+202 AARRTLLTS

-304 KYTAY
+304 TYTAY

-323 KQKDRCIVADATG
+323 KQKDRCIVADAAG
-336 DEESFTAASIK
+336 DEEAFATASIR
-347 LRRQK
+347 LNRQK
-352 DIYED
+352 YIYED

-363 SYTQYERTYV
+363 SYTEYERTYV
-373 AGYDRRLAGKTGAVT
+373 TGFNRSIAARSGVAAIKKEYKLIASTLDKSAVPSIDDFKKMLYNNSDEYKQLRHQFNEKVINSDYDDIKHLNGSLSDKVT
-388 RKQREFEKAQM
+388 RQW
-399 RLTEGTSHDII
+399 
-410 EKTETSDFKNII
+410 
-422 SPQNGMSK
+422 
-430 EYQTVLE
+430 YVL
-437 NKFSGGTADA
+437 
-447 KRAFTRYVKHD
+447 
-458 SVADSSYDKT
+458 YDKKIPDMIDRNQSIEDQARQAHALRNQFRTNARDLMLNQDERKWLDKSHPNLTFEEQVDKKMSDKGMTRDEAIQDILKT
-468 AHFSPVTQK
+468 AS
-477 IKMNFAKDQ
+477 
-486 INPKGSGTT
+486 
-495 FFHEHGHYIDY
+495 
-506 TSCEG
+506 
-511 DGYTSTKSPEFGKL
+511 KSNKKVNEKFKL
-525 LKSDFDSYVNSVMK
+525 
-539 QNHIELPAAYYKIS
+539 
-553 KELSGHKQHSVSDLF
+553 
-568 GGISGNQC
+568 
-576 VGRYRHKDLYWTKN
+576 
-590 GAVEKEAFA
+590 
-599 HMYEAQFD
+599 
-607 AEKYELMKKYFPN
+607 
-620 ALNEFEKLLN
+620 
-630 GVIK
+630 

>member
-18 YEQLSEFILRDI
+18 YDQLSEFILRDI
-30 ARRIAKGAQI
+30 ARRIAKGAEI
-40 TDTAEYQMYRAR
+40 TDTAEYQLYRAK

-65 AEINGSSAA
+65 AEINGSSAS
-74 EVNRLIR
+74 EINRLIR

-100 AAIPLEDNQQLQKL
+100 AAVPLEENTQLQKL
-114 ISAQIAET
+114 ISAQIVET

-149 TDMYRREMDAAHMKV
+149 TDMYRREMDSAHMKV

-202 AARRAILTS
+202 AARRALLTS

-290 LQNIDQPPF
+290 LKNIDQSPF

-323 KQKDRCIVADATG
+323 KQKDRCIVADAAG
-336 DEESFTAASIK
+336 DEDSFTAASIK

-388 RKQREFEKAQM
+388 RKQREFEKAQI
-399 RLTEGTSHDII
+399 RLTEEKNRAII
-410 EKTETSDFKNII
+410 EQEKRKEQFRSDLKSGKINTSLDVKNQKKHII
-422 SPQNGMSK
+422 SPEWKNNVRQQIKKLHDGDTKAASPKSRLFKDVTPEKLFK
-430 EYQTVLE
+430 EYSGKGTLRLQKNSTTVDE
-437 NKFSGGTADA
+437 FVTADYPVGITFDR
-447 KRAFTRYVKHD
+447 KLQKYVRTRRFQIRYQDGGYHL
-458 SVADSSYDKT
+458 
-468 AHFSPVTQK
+468 FPV
-477 IKMNFAKDQ
+477 
-486 INPKGSGTT
+486 S
-495 FFHEHGHYIDY
+495 
-506 TSCEG
+506 
-511 DGYTSTKSPEFGKL
+511 
-525 LKSDFDSYVNSVMK
+525 
-539 QNHIELPAAYYKIS
+539 
-553 KELSGHKQHSVSDLF
+553 
-568 GGISGNQC
+568 
-576 VGRYRHKDLYWTKN
+576 
-590 GAVEKEAFA
+590 EKE
-599 HMYEAQFD
+599 D
-607 AEKYELMKKYFPN
+607 D
-620 ALNEFEKLLN
+620 
-630 GVIK
+630 

>member
-18 YEQLSEFILRDI
+18 YDQLSEFILRDI
-30 ARRIAKGAQI
+30 ARRIAKGAKI
-40 TDTAEYQMYRAR
+40 TDTAEYQLYRAR

-74 EVNRLIR
+74 EINRLIR

-100 AAIPLEDNQQLQKL
+100 AAVPLEENAQLQKL

-122 AGKCENLTNTMGFA
+122 AGKCENLTNTLGFA

-149 TDMYRREMDAAHMKV
+149 TDMYRREMDSAHMKV

-202 AARRAILTS
+202 AARRALLTS

-247 QGRQYTQEQY
+247 QGRQYTQKQY

-281 SEPVYTEEE
+281 SEPTYTEEE

-304 KYTAY
+304 TYTAY

-323 KQKDRCIVADATG
+323 KQKDRCIVADAAG
-336 DEESFTAASIK
+336 DEEAFATASIR
-347 LRRQK
+347 LNRQK
-352 DIYED
+352 YIYED

-363 SYTQYERTYV
+363 SYTEYERTYV
-373 AGYDRRLAGKTGAVT
+373 TGFNRSIAARSGVAAIKKEYKLIASTLDKSAVPSIDDFKKMLYNNSDEYKQLRHQFNEKVINSDYDDIKHLNGSLSDKVT
-388 RKQREFEKAQM
+388 RQW
-399 RLTEGTSHDII
+399 
-410 EKTETSDFKNII
+410 
-422 SPQNGMSK
+422 
-430 EYQTVLE
+430 YVL
-437 NKFSGGTADA
+437 
-447 KRAFTRYVKHD
+447 
-458 SVADSSYDKT
+458 YDKKIPDMIDRNQSIEDQARQAHALRNQFRTNARDLMLNQDERKWLDKSHPNLTFEEQVDKKMSDKGMTRDEAIQDILKT
-468 AHFSPVTQK
+468 AS
-477 IKMNFAKDQ
+477 
-486 INPKGSGTT
+486 
-495 FFHEHGHYIDY
+495 
-506 TSCEG
+506 
-511 DGYTSTKSPEFGKL
+511 KSNKKVNEKFKL
-525 LKSDFDSYVNSVMK
+525 
-539 QNHIELPAAYYKIS
+539 
-553 KELSGHKQHSVSDLF
+553 
-568 GGISGNQC
+568 
-576 VGRYRHKDLYWTKN
+576 
-590 GAVEKEAFA
+590 
-599 HMYEAQFD
+599 
-607 AEKYELMKKYFPN
+607 
-620 ALNEFEKLLN
+620 
-630 GVIK
+630 

>member
-18 YEQLSEFILRDI
+18 YGQLSEFILRDI

-40 TDTAEYQMYRAR
+40 TDTAEYQLYRAR

-74 EVNRLIR
+74 EINRLIR

-100 AAIPLEDNQQLQKL
+100 AAVPLEENAQLQKL

-149 TDMYRREMDAAHMKV
+149 TDMYRREMDSAHMKV
-164 ATGATDYMT
+164 VTGATDYMT

-281 SEPVYTEEE
+281 SEPTYTEEE

-304 KYTAY
+304 TYTAY

-323 KQKDRCIVADATG
+323 KQKDRCIVADAAG
-336 DEESFTAASIK
+336 DEEAFATASIR
-347 LRRQK
+347 LNRQK
-352 DIYED
+352 YIYED

-363 SYTQYERTYV
+363 SYTEYERTYV
-373 AGYDRRLAGKTGAVT
+373 TGFNRSIAARSGVAAIKKEYKLIASTLDKSAVPSIDDFKKMLYNNSDEYKQLRHQFNEKVINSDYDDIKHLNGSLSDKVT
-388 RKQREFEKAQM
+388 RQWYVLHDKKIPDMIDRNQSIEDQARQAHALRNQFRTNARDLMLNQDERKWLDKSHPNLTFEEQVDKKMSDKGMTRDEAIQ
-399 RLTEGTSHDII
+399 DI
-410 EKTETSDFKNII
+410 
-422 SPQNGMSK
+422 
-430 EYQTVLE
+430 L
-437 NKFSGGTADA
+437 
-447 KRAFTRYVKHD
+447 
-458 SVADSSYDKT
+458 KT
-468 AHFSPVTQK
+468 AS
-477 IKMNFAKDQ
+477 
-486 INPKGSGTT
+486 
-495 FFHEHGHYIDY
+495 
-506 TSCEG
+506 
-511 DGYTSTKSPEFGKL
+511 KSNKKVNEKFKL
-525 LKSDFDSYVNSVMK
+525 
-539 QNHIELPAAYYKIS
+539 
-553 KELSGHKQHSVSDLF
+553 
-568 GGISGNQC
+568 
-576 VGRYRHKDLYWTKN
+576 
-590 GAVEKEAFA
+590 
-599 HMYEAQFD
+599 
-607 AEKYELMKKYFPN
+607 
-620 ALNEFEKLLN
+620 
-630 GVIK
+630 

>member
-18 YEQLSEFILRDI
+18 YDQLSEFILRDI
-30 ARRIAKGAQI
+30 ARRIAKGAKI
-40 TDTAEYQMYRAR
+40 TDTAEYQLYRAR

-74 EVNRLIR
+74 EINRLIR

-100 AAIPLEDNQQLQKL
+100 AAIPLEENAQLQKL

-149 TDMYRREMDAAHMKV
+149 TDMYRQEMDSAHMKV

-202 AARRAILTS
+202 AARRALLTS

-290 LQNIDQPPF
+290 LKNIDQSPF

-323 KQKDRCIVADATG
+323 KQKDRCIVADAAG
-336 DEESFTAASIK
+336 DEDSFTTASIK

-388 RKQREFEKAQM
+388 RKQREFEKAQI
-399 RLTEGTSHDII
+399 RLTEEKNRAII
-410 EKTETSDFKNII
+410 EQEKRKEQFRSDLKSGKINTSLDVKNQKKHII
-422 SPQNGMSK
+422 SPEWKNNVRQQIKKLHDGDTKAASPKSRLFKDVTPEKLFK
-430 EYQTVLE
+430 EYSGKGTLRLQKNSTTVDE
-437 NKFSGGTADA
+437 FVTADYPVGITFDR
-447 KRAFTRYVKHD
+447 KLQKYVRTRRFQIRYQDGGYHL
-458 SVADSSYDKT
+458 
-468 AHFSPVTQK
+468 FPV
-477 IKMNFAKDQ
+477 
-486 INPKGSGTT
+486 S
-495 FFHEHGHYIDY
+495 
-506 TSCEG
+506 
-511 DGYTSTKSPEFGKL
+511 
-525 LKSDFDSYVNSVMK
+525 
-539 QNHIELPAAYYKIS
+539 
-553 KELSGHKQHSVSDLF
+553 
-568 GGISGNQC
+568 
-576 VGRYRHKDLYWTKN
+576 
-590 GAVEKEAFA
+590 EKE
-599 HMYEAQFD
+599 D
-607 AEKYELMKKYFPN
+607 D
-620 ALNEFEKLLN
+620 
-630 GVIK
+630 

>member
-18 YEQLSEFILRDI
+18 YDQLSEFILRDI
-30 ARRIAKGAQI
+30 ARRIAKGAEI
-40 TDTAEYQMYRAR
+40 TDTAEYQLYRAK

-65 AEINGSSAA
+65 AEINGSSAS
-74 EVNRLIR
+74 EINRLIR

-92 KMLGADKG
+92 KMLGVDKG
-100 AAIPLEDNQQLQKL
+100 AAVPLEENAQLQKL

-122 AGKCENLTNTMGFA
+122 AGKCENLTNTLGFA

-149 TDMYRREMDAAHMKV
+149 TDMYRREMDSAHMKV

-202 AARRAILTS
+202 AARRALLTS

-247 QGRQYTQEQY
+247 QGRQYTQKQY

-281 SEPVYTEEE
+281 SEPTYTEEE

-304 KYTAY
+304 TYTAY

-323 KQKDRCIVADATG
+323 KQKDRCIVADAAG
-336 DEESFTAASIK
+336 DEEAFATASIR
-347 LRRQK
+347 LNRQK
-352 DIYED
+352 YIYED

-363 SYTQYERTYV
+363 SYTEYERTYV
-373 AGYDRRLAGKTGAVT
+373 TGFNRSIAARSGVAAIKKEYKLIASTLDKSAVPSIDDFKKMLYNNSDEYKQLRHQFNEKVINSDYDDIKHLNGSLSDKVT
-388 RKQREFEKAQM
+388 RQW
-399 RLTEGTSHDII
+399 
-410 EKTETSDFKNII
+410 
-422 SPQNGMSK
+422 
-430 EYQTVLE
+430 YVL
-437 NKFSGGTADA
+437 
-447 KRAFTRYVKHD
+447 
-458 SVADSSYDKT
+458 YDKKIPDMIDRNQSIEDQARQAHALRNQFRTNARDLMLNQDERKWLDKSHPNLTFEEQVDKKMSDKGMTRDEAIQDILKT
-468 AHFSPVTQK
+468 AS
-477 IKMNFAKDQ
+477 
-486 INPKGSGTT
+486 
-495 FFHEHGHYIDY
+495 
-506 TSCEG
+506 
-511 DGYTSTKSPEFGKL
+511 KSNKKVNEKFKL
-525 LKSDFDSYVNSVMK
+525 
-539 QNHIELPAAYYKIS
+539 
-553 KELSGHKQHSVSDLF
+553 
-568 GGISGNQC
+568 
-576 VGRYRHKDLYWTKN
+576 
-590 GAVEKEAFA
+590 
-599 HMYEAQFD
+599 
-607 AEKYELMKKYFPN
+607 
-620 ALNEFEKLLN
+620 
-630 GVIK
+630 

>member
-10 LPQELTDL
+10 LPTDLTDL

-30 ARRIAKGAQI
+30 ARRISEGAKI
-40 TDTAEYQMYRAR
+40 TDAAEYQLYRAR

-65 AEINGSSAA
+65 AEINDSSAA

-92 KMLGADKG
+92 RMLGADDG
-100 AAIPLEDNQQLQKL
+100 AAVPLKDNEQLQKL
-114 ISAQIAET
+114 MAAQIKET
-122 AGKCENLTNTMGFA
+122 AGACENLTNTMGFA

-149 TDMYRREMDAAHMKV
+149 TDMYRREMDSAHMKV
-164 ATGATDYMT
+164 VTGATDYMT

-202 AARRAILTS
+202 AARRALLTS

-219 SEQNGEELGADGWEM
+219 SEENGEEFGADGWEM
-234 SAHSGSRPSHAVY
+234 SAHSGARPSHAVY
-247 QGRQYTQEQY
+247 QGRQYTREQY

-290 LQNIDQPPF
+290 LRNIDPPPI

-323 KQKDRCIVADATG
+323 RQKDRCIVADAAG
-336 DEESFTAASIK
+336 DEDSFTAASIK

-357 FCKAAD
+357 FCKAAGT
-363 SYTQYERTYV
+363 YTEYERTFV
-373 AGYDRRLAGKTGAVT
+373 AGYNRRLAGKTGAVT
-388 RKQREFEKAQM
+388 RKQRAFDMAQI
-399 RLTEGTSHDII
+399 RLTDGGNGGIIITDKQRGKKLGKHCSDWGLDPKKSEDRDKLEQIIHDIFDHCT
-410 EKTETSDFKNII
+410 EKRIGSYMGQPEDVIFHIKGDDVVVTKPNNEFV
-422 SPQNGMSK
+422 
-430 EYQTVLE
+430 TVL
-437 NKFSGGTADA
+437 KGGVNCA
-447 KRAFTRYVKHD
+447 RVKN
-458 SVADSSYDKT
+458 ARKY
-468 AHFSPVTQK
+468 
-477 IKMNFAKDQ
+477 
-486 INPKGSGTT
+486 
-495 FFHEHGHYIDY
+495 
-506 TSCEG
+506 
-511 DGYTSTKSPEFGKL
+511 KL
-525 LKSDFDSYVNSVMK
+525 
-539 QNHIELPAAYYKIS
+539 
-553 KELSGHKQHSVSDLF
+553 
-568 GGISGNQC
+568 
-576 VGRYRHKDLYWTKN
+576 
-590 GAVEKEAFA
+590 
-599 HMYEAQFD
+599 
-607 AEKYELMKKYFPN
+607 
-620 ALNEFEKLLN
+620 
-630 GVIK
+630 

>member
-10 LPQELTDL
+10 LPQDLTDL

-30 ARRIAKGAQI
+30 ARRIAKGAEI
-40 TDTAEYQMYRAR
+40 TDTAEYQLYRAR

-74 EVNRLIR
+74 EVNRIIR

-92 KMLGADKG
+92 KMLGADNG
-100 AAIPLEDNQQLQKL
+100 TAVPLEENKQLQKL
-114 ISAQIAET
+114 ISAQIKET

-149 TDMYRREMDAAHMKV
+149 TDMYRREMDSAHMKV
-164 ATGATDYMT
+164 VTGTTDYMT

-181 LAASGVRTIDYESGR
+181 LAESGVRTIDYESGR

-202 AARRAILTS
+202 AARRALLTS

-323 KQKDRCIVADATG
+323 KQKDRCIVADAAG
-336 DEESFTAASIK
+336 DEDSFTAASIK

-373 AGYDRRLAGKTGAVT
+373 AGYNRRLAGKTGAVT
-388 RKQREFEKAQM
+388 RRQREFEKAQ
-399 RLTEGTSHDII
+399 LKLDNSI
-410 EKTETSDFKNII
+410 E
-422 SPQNGMSK
+422 
-430 EYQTVLE
+430 
-437 NKFSGGTADA
+437 
-447 KRAFTRYVKHD
+447 
-458 SVADSSYDKT
+458 SSYNYMGT
-468 AHFSPVTQK
+468 EHL
-477 IKMNFAKDQ
+477 FASHYSDGKLDLKSARREYDTFL
-486 INPKGSGTT
+486 NSDVPKN
-495 FFHEHGHYIDY
+495 HM
-506 TSCEG
+506 
-511 DGYTSTKSPEFGKL
+511 KL
-525 LKSDFDSYVNSVMK
+525 LKQFSYGAKYIETDMEDITMGYSPKADAFVFNPANPQLANYDLNMSLTHEIAHRIDNKMFKSDRRQAFT
-539 QNHIELPAAYYKIS
+539 EAIS
-553 KELSGHKQHSVSDLF
+553 KYGDTLDSKSVAEIINGSDTLSRNAPLQDIMSAVTGGHIPLAAGHEPDYWNRQGKKQ
-568 GGISGNQC
+568 
-576 VGRYRHKDLYWTKN
+576 
-590 GAVEKEAFA
+590 KEIFVNIFTL
-599 HMYEAQFD
+599 ECFND
-607 AEKYELMKKYFPN
+607 AEALDFVKETLPDVYNSYIAMTAKKLGRN
-620 ALNEFEKLLN
+620 TDGITSN
-630 GVIK
+630 

>member
-18 YEQLSEFILRDI
+18 YDQLSEFILRDI
-30 ARRIAKGAQI
+30 ARRIAKGAEI
-40 TDTAEYQMYRAR
+40 TDTAEYQLYRAK

-65 AEINGSSAA
+65 AEINGSSAS
-74 EVNRLIR
+74 EINRLIR

-92 KMLGADKG
+92 KMLGVDKG
-100 AAIPLEDNQQLQKL
+100 AAVPLEENAQLQKL

-149 TDMYRREMDAAHMKV
+149 TDMYRREMDSAHMKV
-164 ATGATDYMT
+164 VTGVTDYMT

-202 AARRAILTS
+202 AARRTLLTS

-304 KYTAY
+304 TYTAY

-323 KQKDRCIVADATG
+323 KQKDRCIVADAAG
-336 DEESFTAASIK
+336 DKEGFTTASIK

-357 FCKAAD
+357 FAKAAD

-388 RKQREFEKAQM
+388 RKQREFEKAQI
-399 RLTEGTSHDII
+399 RLTEEKNRAII
-410 EKTETSDFKNII
+410 EQEKRKEQFRSDLKSGKINTSLDVKNQKKHII
-422 SPQNGMSK
+422 SPEWKNNVRQQIKKLHDGDTKAASPKSRLFKDVTPEKLFK
-430 EYQTVLE
+430 EYSGKGTLRLQKNSTTVDE
-437 NKFSGGTADA
+437 FVTADYPVGITFDR
-447 KRAFTRYVKHD
+447 KLQKYVRTRIFQIRYQDGGYHL
-458 SVADSSYDKT
+458 
-468 AHFSPVTQK
+468 FPV
-477 IKMNFAKDQ
+477 
-486 INPKGSGTT
+486 S
-495 FFHEHGHYIDY
+495 
-506 TSCEG
+506 
-511 DGYTSTKSPEFGKL
+511 
-525 LKSDFDSYVNSVMK
+525 
-539 QNHIELPAAYYKIS
+539 
-553 KELSGHKQHSVSDLF
+553 
-568 GGISGNQC
+568 
-576 VGRYRHKDLYWTKN
+576 
-590 GAVEKEAFA
+590 EKE
-599 HMYEAQFD
+599 D
-607 AEKYELMKKYFPN
+607 D
-620 ALNEFEKLLN
+620 
-630 GVIK
+630 

>member
-18 YEQLSEFILRDI
+18 YDQLSEFILRDI

-40 TDTAEYQMYRAR
+40 TDTAEYQLYRAR

-74 EVNRLIR
+74 EINRLIR

-100 AAIPLEDNQQLQKL
+100 AAVPLEENAQLQKL

-149 TDMYRREMDAAHMKV
+149 TDMYRREMDSAHMKV

-202 AARRAILTS
+202 AARRTLLTS

-323 KQKDRCIVADATG
+323 KQKDRCIVADAAG
-336 DEESFTAASIK
+336 DKEGFATASIR
-347 LRRQK
+347 LNRQK
-352 DIYED
+352 YIYED

-373 AGYDRRLAGKTGAVT
+373 AGFNRSVAAKSGVATIKKEYKLISETLDKSSVPSIDDFKKMLYNNSDEYKQLRHQFNEKVIHSDYKDIKHLNGSLSDKVT
-388 RKQREFEKAQM
+388 RQWYVLHDKQIPDMVDKSKPIEEQARQAHALRNQFRTNARDLMLNQDERKWLDKSHPN
-399 RLTEGTSHDII
+399 LTFDEQIS
-410 EKTETSDFKNII
+410 KKMSDK
-422 SPQNGMSK
+422 GMSR
-430 EYQTVLE
+430 EEAIQDIL
-437 NKFSGGTADA
+437 
-447 KRAFTRYVKHD
+447 
-458 SVADSSYDKT
+458 KT
-468 AHFSPVTQK
+468 AS
-477 IKMNFAKDQ
+477 
-486 INPKGSGTT
+486 
-495 FFHEHGHYIDY
+495 
-506 TSCEG
+506 
-511 DGYTSTKSPEFGKL
+511 KSNKKVNEKFKL
-525 LKSDFDSYVNSVMK
+525 
-539 QNHIELPAAYYKIS
+539 
-553 KELSGHKQHSVSDLF
+553 
-568 GGISGNQC
+568 
-576 VGRYRHKDLYWTKN
+576 
-590 GAVEKEAFA
+590 
-599 HMYEAQFD
+599 
-607 AEKYELMKKYFPN
+607 
-620 ALNEFEKLLN
+620 
-630 GVIK
+630 

>member
-18 YEQLSEFILRDI
+18 YDQLSEFILRDI

-40 TDTAEYQMYRAR
+40 TDTAEYQLYRAR

-74 EVNRLIR
+74 EINRLIR

-100 AAIPLEDNQQLQKL
+100 AAVPLEENAQLQKL

-149 TDMYRREMDAAHMKV
+149 TDMYRREMDSAHMKV
-164 ATGATDYMT
+164 VTGATDYMT

-219 SEQNGEELGADGWEM
+219 SEQNGEKLGADGWEM

-281 SEPVYTEEE
+281 SEPTYTEEE

-304 KYTAY
+304 TYTAY

-323 KQKDRCIVADATG
+323 KQKDRCIVADAAG
-336 DEESFTAASIK
+336 DKEAFETASIR
-347 LRRQK
+347 LNRQK
-352 DIYED
+352 YIYED

-363 SYTQYERTYV
+363 SYTEYERTYV
-373 AGYDRRLAGKTGAVT
+373 TGFNRSIAARSGVAAIKKEYKLIASTLDKSAVPSIDDFKKMLYNNSDEYKQLRHQFNEKVINSDYDDIKHLNGSLSDKVT
-388 RKQREFEKAQM
+388 RQWYVLHDKKIPDMIDRNQSIEDQARQAHALRNQFRTNARDLMLNQDERKWLDKSHPNLTFEEQIDKKMSDKGMTRDEAIQ
-399 RLTEGTSHDII
+399 DI
-410 EKTETSDFKNII
+410 
-422 SPQNGMSK
+422 
-430 EYQTVLE
+430 L
-437 NKFSGGTADA
+437 
-447 KRAFTRYVKHD
+447 
-458 SVADSSYDKT
+458 KT
-468 AHFSPVTQK
+468 AS
-477 IKMNFAKDQ
+477 
-486 INPKGSGTT
+486 
-495 FFHEHGHYIDY
+495 
-506 TSCEG
+506 
-511 DGYTSTKSPEFGKL
+511 KSNKKVNEKFKL
-525 LKSDFDSYVNSVMK
+525 
-539 QNHIELPAAYYKIS
+539 
-553 KELSGHKQHSVSDLF
+553 
-568 GGISGNQC
+568 
-576 VGRYRHKDLYWTKN
+576 
-590 GAVEKEAFA
+590 
-599 HMYEAQFD
+599 
-607 AEKYELMKKYFPN
+607 
-620 ALNEFEKLLN
+620 
-630 GVIK
+630 